1 MTIIS
6 RIALVIFLG
15 VVAAHAVSAQVELSP
30 TRVILSLRERSQ
42 EVNLTNPTSERVEV
56 TTDLGFRLLQSDS
69 LGRVTLRSDAS
80 SDELRKSCRNWVK
93 IFPHRFT
100 LAPGESRSVRVLILP
115 PDSIP
120 DGEYWG
126 RAVFGSSPVSVESS
140 VLGDSAAQI
149 ETRLTM
155 KIELD
160 IPIIFRKGNTETGI
174 SIDAVAMRG
183 DAKGTLAL
191 IDLRRSGN
199 SAYRGTLSAHV
210 RNVEGKDIATATD
223 QFTTEFSLRKSL
235 RFPKLALGSYTI
247 EIESATVKKGAA
259 NDAVITAPTMR
270 RKYFVTV
277 SASGIALSPGD

>member
-1 MTIIS
+1 MHT
-6 RIALVIFLG
+6 
-15 VVAAHAVSAQVELSP
+15 VSAQVELSP

-80 SDELRKSCRNWVK
+80 NEELSKSCRDWVK

-126 RAVFGSSPVSVESS
+126 RAVFGSSPVSVEPS

-160 IPIIFRKGNTETGI
+160 IPIIFRKGNAETGI
-174 SIDAVAMRG
+174 SIEGVAMRG
-183 DAKGTLAL
+183 DAKGTFAL

-210 RNVEGKDIATATD
+210 QNAEGKEIAGASD

-235 RFPKLALGSYTI
+235 RFPKLAVGSYTI
-247 EIESATVKKGAA
+247 EIESVTMKKGAA
-259 NDAVITAPTMR
+259 NDAVITAPTIR
-270 RKYFVTV
+270 KKYFVTV
-277 SASGIALSPGD
+277 SASGIAILPGD